1 MALND
6 KAARGSRATLA
17 DLVAV
22 MAALRTP
29 GSGCPWDLAQTFETI
44 APYTI
49 EEAYE
54 VADAIA
60 RADLPD
66 LKDELGDLL
75 LQVVYHSRIAEEDGA
90 FDLADVTDAITAK
103 MIRRHPHVFGS
114 PEERATGAAPG
125 FWERIKAEERA
136 AKGRQRAAVQVEE
149 PAQNSQPAVSGST
162 LDGVPAGLP
171 GLTRAIKL
179 QAKAARVGFDWPDL
193 APVLDKVREEIAELT
208 EAIET
213 GERGQVEEEFGDL
226 LFVMANV
233 ARHLAI
239 DPEAA
244 LRGANQKFTRRFAH
258 IEQRLA
264 ESGRTPSQSGLD
276 EMDRLWDEAKRAE
289 KRG

>member
-29 GSGCPWDLAQTFETI
+29 GTGCPWDLAQTFETI

-75 LQVVYHSRIAEEDGA
+75 LQVVYHARLAEESGA
-90 FDLADVTDAITAK
+90 FDLADVTEAITAK

-114 PEERATGAAPG
+114 PQERATGAAPG

-136 AKGRQRAAVQVEE
+136 AKAQQRATVQGQE
-149 PAQNSQPAVSGST
+149 PALNSQTAVAGST

-208 EAIET
+208 EAIAT
-213 GERGQVEEEFGDL
+213 GQRGQVEEEFGDL

-258 IEQRLA
+258 IEHRLA
-264 ESGRTPSQSGLD
+264 ESGRTPSQSDLD
-276 EMDRLWDEAKRAE
+276 EMDLLWDEAKRAE
-289 KRG
+289 KRS